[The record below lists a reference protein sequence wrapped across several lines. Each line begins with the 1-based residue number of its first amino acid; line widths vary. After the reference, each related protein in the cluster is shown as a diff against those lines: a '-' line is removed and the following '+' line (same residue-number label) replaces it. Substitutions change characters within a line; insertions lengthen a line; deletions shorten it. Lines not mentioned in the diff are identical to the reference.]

1 MVVFKFVAGDQVY
14 DVAFMALSVTLV
26 PAHILPDVVAIVGL
40 GMAFTVKVATLV
52 HVPLAP
58 MTVPVTTGA
67 PLDVPITSGPFNV
80 FVVTPTIGPHVYDA
94 APLAV
99 NETVFG
105 EPLKLFIHK
114 VGLLG
119 VTVIDGKPK
128 TVTVMVA
135 KLVQVA
141 ADPKIEYVVLV
152 VGLAIVIAVLVD
164 VKAMFGDHVYVL
176 APLAV
181 KVIELFKQITGLFG
195 TTVTVGFTTT
205 LAVAFCD

>member
-1 MVVFKFVAGDQVY
+1 
-14 DVAFMALSVTLV
+14 MALSVTLV
-26 PAHILPDVVAIVGL
+26 PAHILPEVVPIIGFAI
-40 GMAFTVKVATLV
+40 AFTVKVEIFV

-67 PLDVPITSGPFNV
+67 PFDVPITSGPFNV
-80 FVVTPTIGPHVYDA
+80 LVVTPTIGPQVYDA

-105 EPLKLFIHK
+105 EPLKLFIHN

-119 VTVIDGKPK
+119 VTVIEGKPK

-141 ADPKIEYVVLV
+141 ADPKTEYVVV
-152 VGLAIVIAVLVD
+152 IVGLAIVLAVLVD
-164 VKAMFGDHVYVL
+164 VKAMFGDQVYVL
-176 APLAV
+176 APPAV
-181 KVIELFKQITGLFG
+181 NAIELFKQITGLFG
-195 TTVTVGFTTT
+195 TTVTVGFGTT